1 MKNTFNQQ
9 AIRFSSALV
18 VVFISTMAIAQQ
30 PRETDLSIETVE
42 FNKSLVSKGDTS
54 EANILAEF
62 ESLKL
67 RIAEL
72 EQDQDSAPAPI
83 DRDLRSRLENLETS
97 SEKNAGEV
105 SSLKSS
111 LNGVLHHSHKNP
123 KMNFFGR
130 IHLDY
135 WGFPDVA
142 DPVADYLENTDA
154 YQWPS
159 PGVPAGPNLPVKE
172 RWNFR
177 RVRIGVKGDLND
189 NMLYKYEAEF
199 AGGSGKTQYR
209 DLYFGFKGLP
219 VFQTVLIGNQ
229 KRPYGLDHLNSSRYN
244 IFIERPFVIEG
255 FNQDAR
261 RLGICSYGLSEDER
275 YNWRFGFFS
284 QRYTQDSSGWKGTN
298 FPGELAGRWATTFWW
313 DEASDG
319 RGYGHFA
326 VSGVLGDAKNAA
338 LDGIK
343 LYRTRPEARSDK
355 RWLDTGV
362 IDDAEM
368 SSIIGLEYVLNV
380 GAFQFCGEYLNSN
393 VSRKTARDL
402 QFDGGYFYVAYMLTG
417 EHMPWNRKSGTLARL
432 KPFENFFLVRDCDG
446 CLRRG
451 TGAWQIAARYS
462 KADFTDQDG
471 PISENIYGGN
481 GHSLTLDLNWYWNPH
496 ARMQF
501 NWLVGAI
508 KDRRI
513 TNPNP
518 PGNIQDVNGDY
529 DIIGARW
536 MVDF

>member
-9 AIRFSSALV
+9 AIQLLSALLL
-18 VVFISTMAIAQQ
+18 VFISTMALAQQ
-30 PRETDLSIETVE
+30 PIETDSSVETVG
-42 FNKSLVSKGDTS
+42 FNKSLVTESDTS

-83 DRDLRSRLENLETS
+83 DPDLRSRLENLETS

-135 WGFPDVA
+135 WGFPQVA
-142 DPVADYLENTDA
+142 DPIADQLEGHN
-154 YQWPS
+154 
-159 PGVPAGPNLPVKE
+159 PVQE

-199 AGGSGKTQYR
+199 AKGAGETEYR
-209 DLYFGFKGLP
+209 DLYIGFKGLP
-219 VFQTVLIGNQ
+219 VFRTVLIGNQ

-261 RLGICSYGLSEDER
+261 RLGICSYGLSENER

-313 DEASDG
+313 DETSDG

-326 VSGVLGDAKNAA
+326 VSGSLGDAKNAA

-362 IDDAEM
+362 LDGTEM

-417 EHMPWNRKSGTLARL
+417 EHMPWDRKSGTLARI

-471 PISENIYGGN
+471 VTSENIYGGN

-508 KDRRI
+508 KDGKEYTDTAGIKRH
-513 TNPNP
+513 
-518 PGNIQDVNGDY
+518 VNGDY
-529 DIIGARW
+529 DILGARW